1 MILLRRLL
9 GDVLRRS
16 RQHQSRTLREVSTSA
31 RVSLGYLSEIER
43 GQKEASSEMLESI
56 CGALNLPLSS
66 VLREVS
72 DGLATAETIAGHREP
87 VADPAGAKR
96 VADPA
101 GAKRVADPVG
111 AKQMVTAGARLR
123 GLGDPAAPVP
133 QTVPVDLPPLEPRGS
148 DAPVG
153 SGAVHAG

>member
-96 VADPA
+96 VADP
-101 GAKRVADPVG
+101 VG

-153 SGAVHAG
+153 SGAMHAG